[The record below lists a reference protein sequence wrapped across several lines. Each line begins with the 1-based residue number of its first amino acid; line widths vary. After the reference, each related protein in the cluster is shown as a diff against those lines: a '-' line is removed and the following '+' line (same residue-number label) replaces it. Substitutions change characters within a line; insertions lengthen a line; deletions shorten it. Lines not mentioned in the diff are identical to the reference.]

1 MSPASGAIVMGTGI
15 VSVALLLD
23 GRVTLSR
30 VLLACTAAAWIVLG
44 GLLGRRWFRDRARV
58 RVEAGSPVALTGVA
72 GTAVLGTRLTLL
84 GWTWAGIALL
94 AGAVVLWVVL
104 LGTVLAHRPLPTAGS
119 AFMLTV
125 ATESVALLGVAVAVH
140 ERADWLLALSFAPF
154 VLGLASYPVVL
165 ARFDVRQLAVG
176 AGDHWVSGGALAIC
190 ALAAAD
196 ITTGT
201 HALSMLPG
209 EGAALK
215 GLSVGLWA
223 LAMLWLPALVVAEAL
238 HPRRRYDVR
247 RWSTVFPVGMY
258 AACSF
263 AVANAAGTP
272 GIEDFARAW
281 IWVAVAVWLVVV
293 AGMARRG

>member
-30 VLLACTAAAWIVLG
+30 LLLVCTAAAWVVLG

-58 RVEAGSPVALTGVA
+58 LVEAGSPVALTGVA
-72 GTAVLGTRLTLL
+72 GTAVLGTRLALL
-84 GWTWAGIALL
+84 GWTWAAVALL
-94 AGAVVLWVVL
+94 AATVALWVVL
-104 LGTVLAHRPLPTAGS
+104 LAAVLAHWPPPTAGS

-125 ATESVALLGVAVAVH
+125 ATESVALLGVAVAVG
-140 ERADWLLALSFAPF
+140 ERADWLLALSLVPFA
-154 VLGLASYPVVL
+154 LGLASYPVVL
-165 ARFDVRQLAVG
+165 VRFDLRQLAVG
-176 AGDHWVSGGALAIC
+176 PGDHWVSGGALAIC

-196 ITTGT
+196 VTTGA
-201 HALSMLPG
+201 HALAMLPH
-209 EGAALK
+209 AL
-215 GLSVGLWA
+215 LRDVSVGLWS
-223 LAMLWLPALVVAEAL
+223 LAMLWLPPLVVAEAL

-263 AVANAAGTP
+263 AVGHAAGAPAIT
-272 GIEDFARAW
+272 DFARAW
-281 IWVAVAVWLVVV
+281 VWVAVAVLVVV
-293 AGMARRG
+293 SAAMVAR